1 MILYMGMG
9 RDSIEGLN
17 TFQAKT
23 TFFWG
28 GIGEEVRKSTAR
40 GVTLSHEGNR
50 NMVKATLRCDI

>member
-1 MILYMGMG
+1 MGMG

-40 GVTLSHEGNR
+40 GVTLSHEGSR
-50 NMVKATLRCDI
+50 NMVKATLR